1 MNKKLLAEIFLID
14 FLIGISAWYVFL
26 NAINFINIFTDK
38 LIYYAFIYIL
48 NPLFSSIASIVIGYL
63 SDKGHLDR
71 FIGLSLSMMF
81 LILLYQSFIKYDS
94 LFLIYIILTIF
105 NIAYTLYNVLKYSL
119 VPKITAI
126 FEKITAIFEKITAI
140 FEKITAI
147 FEKITAIFEKITA
160 IFEKI
165 NAAYELSYAVL
176 MVFGPLLSLF
186 LIKAMYVAPLLLL
199 ASLLIF
205 FHISKEVEYKQ
216 FKSTYSFLSV
226 SRKIFLNKTFRLVSL
241 IYLIL
246 TSAGSLV
253 NLAII
258 QVSQKF
264 HLTATFVAN
273 FAVINALIGLGSALA
288 SILIGVRRSV
298 LPRLALPGC
307 LLLSLYPIAIF
318 LYLLTQ
324 SDVMRWGF
332 LAISVLNGFSN
343 SILSIYLATKIQN
356 IFIDNTAMSFATL
369 NIISNITSVVTLFI
383 AGILSGYILS
393 LMIFS
398 SLILFINTFLIN
410 HLNNINVK

>member
-126 FEKITAIFEKITAI
+126 FEQ
-140 FEKITAI
+140 
-147 FEKITAIFEKITA
+147 
-160 IFEKI
+160 I

>member
-14 FLIGISAWYVFL
+14 FMIGISAWYVFL
-26 NAINFINIFTDK
+26 NAINFINLFTDE
-38 LIYYAFIYIL
+38 LIYYAFIYIF
-48 NPLFSSIASIVIGYL
+48 NPLFSSIALIVIGYF

-71 FIGLSLSMMF
+71 FIGLSLSTMF
-81 LILLYQSFIKYDS
+81 LILLYQFLIKYDS

-105 NIAYTLYNVLKYSL
+105 NIAYALYNVLKYSL
-119 VPKITAI
+119 VPKITTV
-126 FEKITAIFEKITAI
+126 FEQ
-140 FEKITAI
+140 
-147 FEKITAIFEKITA
+147 
-160 IFEKI
+160 I

-176 MVFGPLLSLF
+176 MVLGPLLSLF

-205 FHISKEVEYKQ
+205 FDMSKEVEYKP
-216 FKSTYSFLSV
+216 FKNTYSFLSV

-273 FAVINALIGLGSALA
+273 FAVINTLIGLGSALA
-288 SILIGVRRSV
+288 GILIGVRRSV

-307 LLLSLYPIAIF
+307 LLLSLYPITIF

-343 SILSIYLATKIQN
+343 SILTIYLATKIQN

-383 AGILSGYILS
+383 AGILSSYILF
-393 LMIFS
+393 LIIFS
-398 SLILFINTFLIN
+398 SLILFINIFLIN
-410 HLNNINVK
+410 YLNNIDKSSAVRR

>member
-126 FEKITAIFEKITAI
+126 FEKITAIFEQ
-140 FEKITAI
+140 
-147 FEKITAIFEKITA
+147 
-160 IFEKI
+160 I

>member
-126 FEKITAIFEKITAI
+126 FEQ
-140 FEKITAI
+140 
-147 FEKITAIFEKITA
+147 
-160 IFEKI
+160 I

-176 MVFGPLLSLF
+176 MVLGPLLSLF

>member
-126 FEKITAIFEKITAI
+126 FEQ
-140 FEKITAI
+140 
-147 FEKITAIFEKITA
+147 
-160 IFEKI
+160 I

-356 IFIDNTAMSFATL
+356 IFIDNTDMSFATL

>member
-126 FEKITAIFEKITAI
+126 FEQ
-140 FEKITAI
+140 
-147 FEKITAIFEKITA
+147 
-160 IFEKI
+160 I

-205 FHISKEVEYKQ
+205 FDMSKEVEYKQ

-273 FAVINALIGLGSALA
+273 FAVINAVIGLGSALA

>member
-1 MNKKLLAEIFLID
+1 MID

-126 FEKITAIFEKITAI
+126 FEQ
-140 FEKITAI
+140 
-147 FEKITAIFEKITA
+147 
-160 IFEKI
+160 I

-176 MVFGPLLSLF
+176 MVLGPLLSLF

-273 FAVINALIGLGSALA
+273 FAVINTVIGLGSALA
-288 SILIGVRRSV
+288 SILIGVRRFV

>member
-126 FEKITAIFEKITAI
+126 FEQ
-140 FEKITAI
+140 
-147 FEKITAIFEKITA
+147 
-160 IFEKI
+160 I

-205 FHISKEVEYKQ
+205 FDMSKEVEYKP
-216 FKSTYSFLSV
+216 FKNTYSFLSV